1 MKKKKVQTSFA
12 SARKNLSL
20 VMAESAITGG
30 LLAMSVFTPFFNS
43 IGLNNQQIS
52 EVQIYFTVVVI
63 LLNIP
68 TGYIADRL
76 SRKWANIIG
85 DFGHAIVLLAYSSVA
100 SFAGAVIC
108 ECICGIAA
116 ALSDGVDQTLIKHF
130 TGKISQHTGESETKL
145 LKTKTAKLEVMKQT
159 CSLVLVALG
168 GPIGAI
174 SLRLALALS
183 SANYFIGGILSIFIV
198 DDSEKLKP
206 EHKNPFKDIKRIAK
220 STFQNEPLRTRVFAY
235 AVGREM
241 THGIIWIATPLFLK
255 AGVPIELVSFAWAFN
270 ALMAILGARLAS
282 RYGKKLSDAAT
293 LLVPTILM
301 TSSMLIMGVHLG
313 LGTVWL
319 YGLMGI
325 TQGWTAASLM
335 PMVQKYAKP
344 SEQTSILSI
353 TKTLA
358 QLLYIPV
365 VWVIGYVADFK
376 LEYGLFATVAIFL
389 PISLIIIKKLKT
401 SV

>member
-1 MKKKKVQTSFA
+1 MKKQKNQTSSA

-20 VMAESAITGG
+20 VMAESAVTGG

-85 DFGHAIVLLAYSSVA
+85 DFGHAIILLAYSSVA

-130 TGKISQHTGESETKL
+130 TSKISQHTGESETKL
-145 LKTKTAKLEVMKQT
+145 LKSKTAKLEVMKQT
-159 CSLVLVALG
+159 CSLILVALG

-183 SANYFIGGILSIFIV
+183 SVNYFLGGILSIFIV

-206 EHKNPFKDIKRIAK
+206 EHKNPFKDIKRITK
-220 STFQNEPLRTRVFAY
+220 STFQNGPLRTRVFAY

-270 ALMAILGARLAS
+270 ALMAIFGARLAS
-282 RYGKKLSDAAT
+282 RFNKKLSDATT
-293 LLVPTILM
+293 LLVPTMLM